1 MADSKS
7 EASGKIEA
15 ARERLQQVAGQLED
29 RYREV
34 SDEVRRGAEKA
45 SAELRRGARAARER
59 GAEAAAQLRKGYG
72 RARDQARTLSK
83 DVSDWV
89 QERPGTALLIAAAA
103 GFIVGLLVRGR
114 RSGD

>member
-1 MADSKS
+1 MAES
-7 EASGKIEA
+7 KIEA
-15 ARERLQQVAGQLED
+15 ARERLQEVAGQLED

-45 SAELRRGARAARER
+45 ATELRRGARAARER
-59 GAEAAAQLRKGYG
+59 GAEAAEQLRKGYG
-72 RARDQARTLSK
+72 RAREKARGVSR

-103 GFIVGLLVRGR
+103 GFVVGLLVRGR

>member
-7 EASGKIEA
+7 ESSGKVDA
-15 ARERLQQVAGQLED
+15 ARERLQEVAGQLED
-29 RYREV
+29 RYRQV
-34 SDEVRRGAEKA
+34 SAEVRKGAEKA
-45 SAELRRGARAARER
+45 SAELRRGAQAARER

-72 RARDQARTLSK
+72 RAREQAHTVGK
-83 DVSDWV
+83 EVSDFV

-103 GFIVGLLVRGR
+103 GFVVGLLVRGR